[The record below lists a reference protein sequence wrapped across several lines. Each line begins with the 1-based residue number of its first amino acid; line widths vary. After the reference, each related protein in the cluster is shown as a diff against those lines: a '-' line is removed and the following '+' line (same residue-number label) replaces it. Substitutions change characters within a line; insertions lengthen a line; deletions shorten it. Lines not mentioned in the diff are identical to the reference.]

1 MIQEL
6 SISTTIFTQKINNCG
21 IVIVVK
27 EAVVTITIIFWS
39 IHSVQRTV
47 SNTLHLCTLTE

>member
-6 SISTTIFTQKINNCG
+6 PISATIFTQRINDCG

-39 IHSVQRTV
+39 IPSVQRTV